1 MQFKVERDSEMVDQ
15 LVHVQSPLLVMPVEI
30 FQAIL
35 DYIYPIKSNRQ
46 SLVALALT
54 CRVLSEPSLDRLW
67 KKLPSLEPLIR
78 SYTND
83 VENLV
88 SPSLLAFIS
97 YSMLACTD
105 PPHPLP
111 IRCH

>member
-1 MQFKVERDSEMVDQ
+1 MVDQ
-15 LVHVQSPLLVMPVEI
+15 LVHVQSPLFVMEI

-35 DYIYPIKSNRQ
+35 DYFYPINSRDRQ
-46 SLVALALT
+46 VLVALALT
-54 CRVLSEPSLDRLW
+54 CRVLSEPSLDCLW
-67 KKLPSLEPLIR
+67 RELPSLEPLIR
-78 SYTND
+78 SYTKD

-97 YSMLACTD
+97 YLMLTCTD